1 MATTEGKK
9 KQNREPTLKQKKA
22 IAILGEKGGSI
33 SGAMRAAG
41 YSPMTA
47 KNPDKLTNTPAFKT
61 FLDELEKAGVTD
73 AKIAET
79 ISEGMNATKT
89 IVMGGESNESFV
101 DIQPDHQTRHK
112 FVETAIKV
120 KGHVRPV
127 DPTGNTV
134 NNFGQMI
141 IGKGGK
147 YED

>member
-33 SGAMRAAG
+33 SGAMREAG

-61 FLDELEKAGVTD
+61 
-73 AKIAET
+73 
-79 ISEGMNATKT
+79 
-89 IVMGGESNESFV
+89 FV

-120 KGHVRPV
+120 KGHVRPA
-127 DPTGNTV
+127 DNIGNTV
-134 NNFGQMI
+134 NNFGQMV